1 MDTRGVP
8 LMAYSPIEQGQI
20 ADGDAVAGIASQ
32 HRMTR
37 WQVALAWVLRRPGT
51 LVIPKTSRTDHLR
64 ANHAAQALR
73 LSEEELARLDVQFA
87 PPRRSRPLEML

>member
-1 MDTRGVP
+1 
-8 LMAYSPIEQGQI
+8 MAYSPIEQGQI
-20 ADGDAVAGIASQ
+20 ADGGAVAGIASQ

-37 WQVALAWVLRRPGT
+37 WQVALAWVLHRPGT

-64 ANHAAQALR
+64 ENHAAQALR
-73 LSEEELARLDVQFA
+73 LSEAELARLDVQFA